1 MPSVRDP
8 RQTEQRN
15 PRTAD
20 LDLASPAEIVARLA
34 DEDAL
39 VAPAVRAEQSS
50 ITRGLEAV
58 ERALRAGGRLLYVGA
73 GTSGRLGVLDAA
85 ECPPTFGT
93 DPAMVVGIIAGGR
106 DALVQ
111 AQEGAED
118 RPDDGAREMDAHGV
132 DARDVVCGIAAS
144 GTTPFVRGA
153 LARAQALGAATM
165 LVACSPPPPEMLA
178 VTGIPIVLRTG
189 PEAITGS
196 TRLKAGT
203 ATKLVLNMLTTGAM
217 IRLGKTWG
225 NLMVDL
231 RATNAKLRDRSERIV
246 AEVLDVDREGARTWL
261 AKADGRVKVALA
273 MALGGWSRDEAE
285 RRLAEAGG
293 VVRRA
298 LPQVMPPPVTGGDET
313 SGS

>member
-1 MPSVRDP
+1 MSPVRDP
-8 RQTEQRN
+8 RLTEQRN

-34 DEDAL
+34 DEDAG
-39 VAPAVRAEQSS
+39 VAPAVRAQQAA
-50 ITRGLEAV
+50 ITHGVEAI
-58 ERALRAGGRLLYVGA
+58 ERAFRAGGRLLYIGA

-93 DPAMVVGIIAGGR
+93 DPAMVIGLIAGGR

-118 RPDDGAREMDAHGV
+118 RPDDGAHAMDAHGV

-144 GTTPFVRGA
+144 GTTPYVRGA
-153 LARAQALGAATM
+153 LARAQALGATTL
-165 LVACSPPPPEMLA
+165 LVACSPPPPEMR
-178 VTGIPIVLRTG
+178 VVVDVPIVVLVG
-189 PEAITGS
+189 PEAVTGS

-203 ATKLVLNMLTTGAM
+203 ATKLVLNTLTTAAM
-217 IRLGKTWG
+217 IRIGKTWS

-246 AEVLDVDREGARTWL
+246 AEVLGVERDAAREWL
-261 AKADGRVKVALA
+261 ARADGRVKIALA
-273 MALGGWSRDEAE
+273 MALGGWTRDEAE
-285 RRLAEAGG
+285 QHLADAGG

-298 LPQVMPPPVTGGDET
+298 LPQVVPPPVAPEA
-313 SGS
+313 S